1 MFTAHS
7 FEQKRF
13 VEKPCYK
20 EQFPCDWWSWAISR
34 LENTTM
40 GVILLNI
47 GRCCYNG
54 FESQSLTT
62 NFPFP
67 SYCKTRVAVAKQL
80 EQSRTN
86 ASWTKKS
93 WKESFS
99 VDGVMTLILNLCSST
114 SQELIWN
121 ANADQ
126 TKPILRQFFLLHHH
140 SMNPRSSSPLT
151 A

>member
-1 MFTAHS
+1 
-7 FEQKRF
+7 
-13 VEKPCYK
+13 
-20 EQFPCDWWSWAISR
+20 
-34 LENTTM
+34 M
-40 GVILLNI
+40 GVPLLKI

-99 VDGVMTLILNLCSST
+99 VDGVMALILNLCSQVT
-114 SQELIWN
+114 TVQFLHFKRTDLKRKRRPN
-121 ANADQ
+121 ANQ
-126 TKPILRQFFLLHHH
+126 TNLKTVFF
-140 SMNPRSSSPLT
+140 SSSSFNEPEEQLPSHRLNLVLFRLKPEKIDPSSFYRKNIKD
-151 A
+151 